1 MLEFLSFKKF
11 KRRRV
16 LRPSSQIRDER
27 RKTFL
32 RTLLHIRFHKWKL
45 GNRRIQLAFKEDIE
59 PHEILLDSLA
69 EKKEKELGLS
79 EKKFEVPLLK
89 RIIQSFFIFCFFI
102 ILFLFFKTFQLQV
115 VEGKNF
121 IQLAERNKFIIH
133 HIQAERGVIYDKNL
147 EQLVFN
153 KSTFDLICEK
163 SKIPQDEAEKERI
176 LQQVSKFLEKDVKEL
191 KKEIDESESDQV
203 LIAKNL
209 SHQELILFETRI
221 DEFLGFQI
229 KNNVIREYRDG
240 EVFSQIIGYTGKIKS
255 EEFEAAPEFYLINDY
270 VGRTGVENFYERFLR
285 KNPGKLRI
293 ERDVFEN
300 VISKEVVSLPE
311 SGKSLV
317 LWLDADLQRKT
328 EEELEKKY
336 KEIGAK
342 GAIAIAMDPKTG
354 GILSLVSLPSF
365 DNNLFQK
372 GADQKSLQALLEDS
386 QNLNSLFDRAIS
398 GRYLTGSTI
407 KPLIASAALEEKII
421 NPDEKINC
429 QGLIEV
435 EHTYTSET
443 TEFLDWTVHG
453 WTDLR
458 KAIAESCNVYFYTV
472 GGGYKEQE
480 GLGPTKIKEYLEL
493 FGWGEKTGIDLPG
506 EINGFIPD
514 KEWKKR
520 VLGEGWWDGNTY
532 NLSIGQEYLQI
543 TPLEVV
549 TSFSAIANGGKLLQP
564 QVVKEIITTSG
575 TSTEV
580 SVVEEDLS
588 SSSPFAAARVVKEF
602 EPEIIREN
610 FIDPGNLQIV
620 REGMRQAVTGQ
631 NSPLASSVILN
642 SLPIAVAAKTG
653 TAELGGDRYHNWV
666 TVFAPYEDPE
676 IVLTV
681 MIEDVKGVQA
691 AVLPVAK
698 AILEWYF
705 TK

>member
-1 MLEFLSFKKF
+1 MLGFLSSDKYK
-11 KRRRV
+11 
-16 LRPSSQIRDER
+16 
-27 RKTFL
+27 
-32 RTLLHIRFHKWKL
+32 
-45 GNRRIQLAFKEDIE
+45 NRRIQLAFKEDIE

-69 EKKEKELGLS
+69 EKKEKESGLS

-102 ILFLFFKTFQLQV
+102 ILFLLFKTFQLQV

-133 HIQAERGVIYDKNL
+133 QIQAERGVIYDKNL
-147 EQLVFN
+147 KQLVFN

-163 SKIPQDEAEKERI
+163 SKLPQNEAEKERI
-176 LQQVSKFLEKDVKEL
+176 LQQVSKFLEKDVKDL
-191 KKEIDESESDQV
+191 KKEVDESKSNQV
-203 LIAKNL
+203 LIAENL

-221 DEFLGFQI
+221 DEFSGFQI
-229 KNNVIREYRDG
+229 KNNVIREYKDS
-240 EVFSQIIGYTGKIKS
+240 EVFAHLIGYTGKIKS
-255 EEFEAAPEFYLINDY
+255 EEFEAALEFYSINDY

-293 ERDVFEN
+293 ERDVFGN

-328 EEELEKKY
+328 KEELEKKY

-372 GADQKSLQALLEDS
+372 GADPKSLQALLEDS
-386 QNLNSLFDRAIS
+386 QNLNPLFNRAIS

-421 NPDEKINC
+421 NPDKKINC
-429 QGLIEV
+429 QGKIEV

-443 TEFLDWTVHG
+443 TKFLDWTVHG

-520 VLGEGWWDGNTY
+520 VLDEGWWDGDTY
-532 NLSIGQEYLQI
+532 NLSIGQQYLQI
-543 TPLEVV
+543 TPLEVIN
-549 TSFSAIANGGKLLQP
+549 SFAAIANGGTLYQP
-564 QVVKEIITTSG
+564 QVVKEIIND
-575 TSTEV
+575 EKK
-580 SVVEEDLS
+580 VVEEIK
-588 SSSPFAAARVVKEF
+588 PK
-602 EPEIIREN
+602 IIRQN
-610 FIDPGNLQIV
+610 FIDLQNLQIV

-642 SLPIAVAAKTG
+642 SLAIAVAAKTG
-653 TAELGGDRYHNWV
+653 TAELGGDRYNNWV

-681 MIEDVKGVQA
+681 MIENVKGVQA

>member
-1 MLEFLSFKKF
+1 MLDFLSSDKYKN
-11 KRRRV
+11 RRV
-16 LRPSSQIRDER
+16 
-27 RKTFL
+27 
-32 RTLLHIRFHKWKL
+32 
-45 GNRRIQLAFKEDIE
+45 QLAFKEDIE
-59 PHEILLDSLA
+59 LHEILLDSLA
-69 EKKEKELGLS
+69 EKKEREPGLS
-79 EKKFEVPLLK
+79 ERKFEIPLLK
-89 RIIQSFFIFCFFI
+89 KIIQSFFIFCFFI
-102 ILFLFFKTFQLQV
+102 ILFLLFKTFQLQV

-133 HIQAERGVIYDKNL
+133 QIQAERGVIYDKNL

-163 SKIPQDEAEKERI
+163 SKFPQDEAEKERI
-176 LQQVSKFLEKDVKEL
+176 LQQVSEFLEKDAKEL
-191 KKEIDESESDQV
+191 KKEIDESKSNQV
-203 LIAKNL
+203 LIAENL

-229 KNNVIREYRDG
+229 KNNIIREYKDS
-240 EVFSQIIGYTGKIKS
+240 EVFAHLIGYTGKIKS

-293 ERDVFEN
+293 ERDVFDN

-317 LWLDADLQRKT
+317 LWLDADLQRKIK
-328 EEELEKKY
+328 EELEKKY

-372 GADQKSLQALLEDS
+372 GADPKSLQALLEDS
-386 QNLNSLFDRAIS
+386 QNLNSLFNRAIS
-398 GRYLTGSTI
+398 GRYLMGSTI

-421 NPDEKINC
+421 NPDKKINC

-443 TEFLDWTVHG
+443 TKFLDWTVHG

-514 KEWKKR
+514 KEWKER

-532 NLSIGQEYLQI
+532 NLSIGQQYLQI

-575 TSTEV
+575 ALTQ
-580 SVVEEDLS
+580 
-588 SSSPFAAARVVKEF
+588 VVKEF

-653 TAELGGDRYHNWV
+653 TAELGGDRYNNWV

-691 AVLPVAK
+691 AVLPIAK
-698 AILEWYF
+698 AVLEWYF
-705 TK
+705 SREK

>member
-1 MLEFLSFKKF
+1 MLDFLSSEKF
-11 KRRRV
+11 KGRRG
-16 LRPSSQIRDER
+16 LRP
-27 RKTFL
+27 
-32 RTLLHIRFHKWKL
+32 LLPPRFHKWKL

-59 PHEILLDSLA
+59 LHEILLDSLA
-69 EKKEKELGLS
+69 EKKEKDLGLS

-102 ILFLFFKTFQLQV
+102 ILFLLFKTFQLQV

-133 HIQAERGVIYDKNL
+133 QIQAERGVIYDKNL

-163 SKIPQDEAEKERI
+163 SKLFQDEAEKERI
-176 LQQVSKFLEKDVKEL
+176 LEQVSKFLEKDVKEL
-191 KKEIDESESDQV
+191 KKEIDESKSNQV
-203 LIAKNL
+203 LIAENL

-221 DEFLGFQI
+221 DEFPGFQI
-229 KNNVIREYRDG
+229 KNNVIREYKDS
-240 EVFSQIIGYTGKIKS
+240 EVFAHLIGYTGKIKS
-255 EEFEAAPEFYLINDY
+255 EEFEAALEFYLINDY

-293 ERDVFEN
+293 ERDVLGN
-300 VISKEVVSLPE
+300 VLSKEVVSLPE

-328 EEELEKKY
+328 KEELEKKY

-386 QNLNSLFDRAIS
+386 QNLNSLFNRAIS

-421 NPDEKINC
+421 NPDKKINC
-429 QGLIEV
+429 QGKIEV

-443 TEFLDWTVHG
+443 TKFLDWTVHG

-458 KAIAESCNVYFYTV
+458 KAIAESCNVYFYTI

-520 VLGEGWWDGNTY
+520 VLDEGWWDGNTY
-532 NLSIGQEYLQI
+532 NLSIGQQYLQI
-543 TPLEVV
+543 TPLEVIN
-549 TSFSAIANGGKLLQP
+549 SFAAIANGGTLYQP
-564 QVVKEIITTSG
+564 QVVKEIIND
-575 TSTEV
+575 EKK
-580 SVVEEDLS
+580 VVEEIK
-588 SSSPFAAARVVKEF
+588 PK
-602 EPEIIREN
+602 IIRQN
-610 FIDPGNLQIV
+610 FIDPQNLQIV

-653 TAELGGDRYHNWV
+653 TAELGGDRYNNWV

-681 MIEDVKGVQA
+681 MIENVKGVQA

-698 AILEWYF
+698 AVLEWYF
-705 TK
+705 SREK

>member
-1 MLEFLSFKKF
+1 MLEFLSSDKYK
-11 KRRRV
+11 
-16 LRPSSQIRDER
+16 
-27 RKTFL
+27 
-32 RTLLHIRFHKWKL
+32 
-45 GNRRIQLAFKEDIE
+45 NRRIQLAFKEDIE

-69 EKKEKELGLS
+69 EKKEKESGLS

-89 RIIQSFFIFCFFI
+89 KIIQSFFIFCFFI
-102 ILFLFFKTFQLQV
+102 ILFLLFKTFQLQV
-115 VEGKNF
+115 VEGKNS

-133 HIQAERGVIYDKNL
+133 QIQAERGVIYDKNL

-163 SKIPQDEAEKERI
+163 SKLPQDGAEKERI
-176 LQQVSKFLEKDVKEL
+176 LQQVSKFLEKDVEEL
-191 KKEIDESESDQV
+191 KKEVEEDSFFSTSAKASVIDESKSNQV
-203 LIAKNL
+203 LIAENL

-221 DEFLGFQI
+221 DEFPGFQI
-229 KNNVIREYRDG
+229 KNNVIREYKDS
-240 EVFSQIIGYTGKIKS
+240 EVFAHLIGYTGKIKS

-293 ERDVFEN
+293 ERDVLGN
-300 VISKEVVSLPE
+300 VLSEEVISLPE

-328 EEELEKKY
+328 KEELEKKY

-372 GADQKSLQALLEDS
+372 GADPKSLQALLEDS
-386 QNLNSLFDRAIS
+386 QNLNSLFNRAIS

-407 KPLIASAALEEKII
+407 KPLITSAALEEKII
-421 NPDEKINC
+421 NPDKKINC

-443 TEFLDWTVHG
+443 TRFLDWTVHG

-493 FGWGEKTGIDLPG
+493 FGWAEKTGIDLPG

-520 VLGEGWWDGNTY
+520 VLDEGWWDGDTY
-532 NLSIGQEYLQI
+532 NLSIGQQYLQI

-575 TSTEV
+575 ALTQ
-580 SVVEEDLS
+580 
-588 SSSPFAAARVVKEF
+588 VVKEF
-602 EPEIIREN
+602 KPEIIREN

-653 TAELGGDRYHNWV
+653 TAELGGDRYHNWI